1 MEDKDGKLLAS
12 VTNLWGG
19 VTVGGGTAI
28 FCLYYTSQICLYF
41 KSAVKGQKDGSVCK
55 GAAKPDDLT
64 VISGALMA
72 EENYL
77 LQVTF

>member
-1 MEDKDGKLLAS
+1 M
-12 VTNLWGG
+12 
-19 VTVGGGTAI
+19 
-28 FCLYYTSQICLYF
+28 
-41 KSAVKGQKDGSVCK
+41 KGQKDGSVCR

-72 EENYL
+72 EENHL